1 MNLFPEDYKPF
12 YAGFGNRE
20 TVLLVLI
27 KDAVSYRSVGIDLGK
42 IFIINERGEIT
53 QLNNAY
59 KKK

>member
-1 MNLFPEDYKPF
+1 MNLFPEEYKPF